1 MARFADTALACGCVH
16 PGEEGQDGAGRTG
29 LVAKVKVIGQGIVEV
44 DGLLDKTQPEVARIK
59 PQVLDWITADC
70 GHMMDAWHGC
80 LLMPTPGVI
89 SETLSDF
96 RELADNGAVGE
107 GSTLGVL

>member
-16 PGEEGQDGAGRTG
+16 PGEEGQDGAGMTG
-29 LVAKVKVIGQGIVEV
+29 LVAKVKVISRWIVEV

-80 LLMPTPGVI
+80 LLMPNAWGDIRNTFGLPRTRRQWCRWRGKH
-89 SETLSDF
+89 TW
-96 RELADNGAVGE
+96 
-107 GSTLGVL
+107 